1 MIKYYSALVSGILHF
16 RGRYGMMLQKR
27 RAAGRGIRL
36 RAAAEYRLEGE
47 QEDGYLKCIKT
58 SGGLEIF

>member
-1 MIKYYSALVSGILHF
+1 
-16 RGRYGMMLQKR
+16 MMLQKR